1 MSHEQD
7 VSLDDLDFAILSQL
21 QEDGRRPFSEIARNL
36 DVAVNTVRNR
46 IARMVENGTLNF
58 VGRVNPL
65 HAGFH
70 AYASIFVRVE
80 PSRLVEEV
88 AQQLAEFPEVS
99 FVCMAAGDFDLWMD
113 VMCRDNQ
120 HLTELLTE
128 RLQKIPGVVATKTV
142 FILKVFKYGQ
152 PDLNTLRQEKIAD
165 TPEVD
170 ALVDGNLQEEDQL
183 PYR

>member
-7 VSLDDLDFAILSQL
+7 VALDDLDFAILSQL
-21 QEDGRRPFSEIARNL
+21 RENGRKPFSEIARNL

-46 IARMVENGTLNF
+46 VARMVENGTLNF

-80 PSRLVEEV
+80 PSNLVEEV
-88 AQQLAEFPEVS
+88 AQKLADFPEVS

-120 HLTELLTE
+120 HLTELLTN
-128 RLQKIPGVVATKTV
+128 RLQKIPGVVTTKTV

-152 PDLNTLRQEKIAD
+152 PDLKTLRQEKGAD
-165 TPEVD
+165 TSEVD
-170 ALVDGNLQEEDQL
+170 SLVDGHGKEQL